1 MRRLL
6 ILTACLGLVLTAG
19 FIPNAQARTS
29 VSVGL
34 NFGDRYD
41 GPDLYWR
48 DQPSLAVVPGTN
60 VYFVRNYDYDVYRYG
75 RYWYYNSDNR
85 WYRSRSYRGPW
96 IYVGYQSV
104 PSQFSSI
111 PVRYRH
117 HWRDFRDDRYYQTSR
132 TYHRRYRDRDMRDR
146 DWRDRNRDDN
156 YNRDRDPYNRDRDQY
171 NRDRDRNNDGVID
184 WRDR

>member
-6 ILTACLGLVLTAG
+6 IVTACLGLVLTSG
-19 FIPNAQARTS
+19 LVPSAQARTS
-29 VSVGL
+29 VRVGL

-48 DQPSLAVVPGTN
+48 DEPRLAVIPGTQ
-60 VYFVRNYDYDVYRYG
+60 VYYVRDYNYDVYRYG
-75 RYWYYNSDNR
+75 RYWYYNTGSS

-117 HWRDFRDDRYYQTSR
+117 HWRSFRDDRYYQTGR
-132 TYHRRYRDRDMRDR
+132 TYRRDRYRDRDYDRDR
-146 DWRDRNRDDN
+146 D
-156 YNRDRDPYNRDRDQY
+156 YNRDRDYRDRDT
-171 NRDRDRNNDGVID
+171 NNDGRVD